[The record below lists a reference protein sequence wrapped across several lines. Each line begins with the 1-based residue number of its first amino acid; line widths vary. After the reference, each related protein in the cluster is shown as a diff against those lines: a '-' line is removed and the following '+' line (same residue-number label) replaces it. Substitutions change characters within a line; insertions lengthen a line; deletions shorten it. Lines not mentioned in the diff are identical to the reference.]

1 MRRRLRALA
10 FALAAACAAG
20 LALASAPATAFEPLE
35 GRFVAARDCPALQ
48 RIRDRD
54 SHGGARVRAGESY
67 AMRGLNRADGDHA
80 RIVVPGAQPAER
92 WVALAC
98 GDVSGRGAVRPGGE
112 RASAAPRAPSDFAP
126 IFRRDGASR
135 FGAIPAPT
143 LGAFDRAVLEICG
156 PWGSRPSRA
165 AFRALFD
172 RPDLAN
178 DAAAIAA
185 ALDFTVR
192 DRRLSPRAFADALTA
207 LWFAEDGFRHIFC
220 GEPGEERLGGLHYKG
235 RFLEAQERGFGG
247 LAPCR
252 AGDPDPP
259 LVSVG
264 FAYRTPSGGR
274 ATACPKSFSTR
285 LDARALLIEASL
297 AFRAKG
303 RGPAG
308 ERMCLHPLG
317 EAHGAPDFAVLVER
331 SGAIRTFYPTASPAC
346 DGGGP
351 PRECLCGG

>member
-1 MRRRLRALA
+1 MRARLRAIVV
-10 FALAAACAAG
+10 ALAAACAAG
-20 LALASAPATAFEPLE
+20 LALLAPPAVAFEPLE

-54 SHGGARVRAGESY
+54 SHRGAYVEAGSAY
-67 AMRGLNRADGDHA
+67 VLRGLNRAGGDHA

-98 GDVSGRGAVRPGGE
+98 GEVEGAALAQPSAFAAIFRAPGAGG
-112 RASAAPRAPSDFAP
+112 AGLVPAPR
-126 IFRRDGASR
+126 
-135 FGAIPAPT
+135 
-143 LGAFDRAVLEICG
+143 LGAFDRAVLDICG
-156 PWGSRPSRA
+156 AWGSRPSRA

-172 RPDLAN
+172 RPEFAA
-178 DAAAIAA
+178 DAVAIGE

-220 GEPGEERLGGLHYKG
+220 GEPAEERLGGLHYKG

-259 LVSVG
+259 LLSVG